1 MIAFTDEF
9 DPEVVKIWSN
19 NTEISHNDMN
29 RLELKKGYFPNAQDT
44 KVSLIPKNRVKRAVS
59 I

>member
-1 MIAFTDEF
+1 MIVFTDEF

-19 NTEISHNDMN
+19 NTELSHNDIN
-29 RLELKKGYFPNAQDT
+29 SLKLKKGYFPNVQDT

-59 I
+59 K